1 MLHGLEIRLL
11 NENDPE
17 IISRAF
23 RQIGYGKPVKQ
34 YQRYL
39 DEQRVGTRVCF
50 VAAVNN
56 RFAGYVTINWKP
68 TYAAFAEQNIP
79 EIQDLNVLP
88 EFRRQG
94 IAARLLNHAEEEVAH
109 RSAIVGIGVGLHPGY
124 GSAQR
129 LYIKRGYIP
138 DGRGVWYRNRLV
150 EEGMQA
156 MFDDNLV
163 LHLTKH
169 LRDTA
174 Q

>member
-1 MLHGLEIRLL
+1 MLCRCREQSVCRLGDNQLETYIRGIRRAKHSRNPGLE
-11 NENDPE
+11 
-17 IISRAF
+17 RAS
-23 RQIGYGKPVKQ
+23 G
-34 YQRYL
+34 
-39 DEQRVGTRVCF
+39 
-50 VAAVNN
+50 
-56 RFAGYVTINWKP
+56 
-68 TYAAFAEQNIP
+68 IP
-79 EIQDLNVLP
+79 QTGNCRP
-88 EFRRQG
+88 PAQPR
-94 IAARLLNHAEEEVAH
+94 EEEVAH

-163 LHLTKH
+163 LHLTKN